1 MEKIVIHGGIP
12 LNGEIAISGMKNAA
26 VAEIF
31 ACLLIEEKIVLENI
45 PNIVDVDV
53 SLSILESMGV
63 KVSRKG
69 GGVIEIDAK
78 NANGVAASPE
88 LTGKMRAS
96 YYLIGAGLGRWGH
109 ASVGL
114 PGGCNFCPRPIDQHI
129 KAFDSLGADV
139 TVDSN
144 YIKAVANRGLKGT
157 NVYFDV
163 VTVGATMN
171 LMIAAVK
178 ASGLTV
184 IENAAREP
192 HIVDLA
198 NFLNTCGADIRG
210 AGTDTI
216 RIRGVE
222 SLHGCTYTIVPDM
235 IEAGTFMIAA
245 AATGGSI
252 KVTNVIPK
260 HLDSITAKL
269 TEMGVDV
276 VEDDDSVTVSSKGRL
291 APVRIKTQPY
301 PGFPT
306 DMQPQFCVLLCLAS
320 GTSKLIEGV
329 WDTRFRYVEELR
341 RMCAKIDVDDDTAV
355 IEGGVP
361 LKAAKVRAVDLRAG
375 AAMVIAGLAVK
386 GRTEIEDILYIERG
400 YDDIVGK
407 LISVGANIKKVEV
420 QEDLS

>member
-1 MEKIVIHGGIP
+1 MEKIVIHGGVP
-12 LNGEIAISGMKNAA
+12 LNGNIEISGMKNAA

-31 ACLLIEEKIVLENI
+31 ACLLIEDKVILENM

-53 SLSILESMGV
+53 ALSILESMGV
-63 KVSRKG
+63 KVTRMGK
-69 GGVIEIDAK
+69 GVIEIDSSQAT
-78 NANGVAASPE
+78 GMPASPV
-88 LTGKMRAS
+88 LTGRMRAS
-96 YYLIGAGLGRWGH
+96 YYLIGAQLGRWGN
-109 ASVGL
+109 ATVGL
-114 PGGCNFCPRPIDQHI
+114 PGGCNFGPRPIDQHI
-129 KAFDSLGADV
+129 KAFESLGADV
-139 TVDSN
+139 TVNSN
-144 YIKAVANRGLKGT
+144 NIQAVANRGLKGT

-198 NFLNTCGADIRG
+198 NFLNTCGADVRG
-210 AGTDTI
+210 AGTDVI
-216 RIRGVE
+216 RIRGVD

-245 AATGGSI
+245 AATGGRIRVS
-252 KVTNVIPK
+252 NVIPK

-269 TEMGVDV
+269 EEMGVEV
-276 VEDDDSVTVSSKGRL
+276 VEEDDAVIVSSSERL
-291 APVRIKTQPY
+291 NHVNIKTLPY

-320 GTSKLIEGV
+320 GISRLKEGV
-329 WDTRFRYVEELR
+329 WDSRFRYVEELR
-341 RMCAKIDVDDDTAV
+341 RMGAKITVNDSVAI
-355 IEGGVP
+355 IEGGAP
-361 LKAAKVRAVDLRAG
+361 LKPAKVRAVDLRAG

-407 LISVGANIKKVEV
+407 LISVGANIRKVEI
-420 QEDLS
+420 QEDFS